1 MAEKTAVQ
9 LKAGIAAAGITC
21 GRDRRTGTNIYRIQ
35 GDDRT
40 VMFDAADVPG
50 RFTDGV
56 DMLVLNNCS
65 PDRMEYIGRIIEAN
79 PDIVLAGTAVTLNFA
94 EEFLGFRIS
103 KRIIRHRE
111 RMDIGGR
118 IIELIPVPNVNRS
131 RHQDRTWK
139 KSYRFLQMPNWQ
151 WIDSICIIVSSSGSA
166 SGSISGSGRIL
177 ISGQLFSS
185 RDGQSREDYFRQKLR
200 PFIPQVSKTIKLLE
214 KEEITAI
221 LPESGEIL
229 DFATGMNLYSRLM
242 PVSQTAG
249 GDEAARKLIVIPY
262 VSEFGCT
269 GKLAEAIAAGA
280 SQVPG
285 ISTQL
290 TDLTAAELTEA
301 VREAEQ
307 ADGIA
312 IGTPTVEDDAA
323 EIIMRFLA
331 EASVSGFRD
340 KTATAFGSYSYAEK
354 GVTNALCRMKQL
366 GMMTTGEGFAVRFL
380 PDEADLKEAQRFG
393 EYFAKCTAA
402 GEILPREECSEDDTT
417 QTQAVCTDR
426 RFIIIGNGAAGTA
439 AAEELRKLDAGCSIE
454 LISREKYRGYNRQM
468 LTRSMLRKV
477 PEQNMFLYRN
487 EWYET
492 RNIISTLGREVTAI
506 DAGSRRIT
514 LDGGETKQYD
524 GLIIATGADPVRA
537 DVPGKELQGIFC
549 IHDLPEMDE
558 MREYIATGEISSAVI
573 LGGGIMGLETAADLA
588 KSGIHITICES
599 GPHLMPKQLDETA
612 GRMLE
617 ERLVKAGIAV
627 VTSETAAGFEGNEH
641 VSSVVMQSGLRLDAQ
656 LVIQCL
662 GIKANG
668 VPASMS
674 DEPGIRVNDR
684 METGMADVYACGD
697 CAVHN
702 GVNYGLWTQAV
713 QMARVAARSAA
724 ENTSGGREKT
734 GAHRES
740 ALYRPVVPAVTFTGF
755 GMSVF
760 AVGDNGRDRQAV
772 YQTKEVR
779 DPAEGTYRKLCFK
792 NRKFCGGILFGDVDM
807 TTELIEAYEEGTLFE
822 NISI

>member
-290 TDLTAAELTEA
+290 TDLTAAELT
-301 VREAEQ
+301 
-307 ADGIA
+307 
-312 IGTPTVEDDAA
+312 
-323 EIIMRFLA
+323 
-331 EASVSGFRD
+331 
-340 KTATAFGSYSYAEK
+340 
-354 GVTNALCRMKQL
+354 
-366 GMMTTGEGFAVRFL
+366 
-380 PDEADLKEAQRFG
+380 
-393 EYFAKCTAA
+393 
-402 GEILPREECSEDDTT
+402 
-417 QTQAVCTDR
+417 
-426 RFIIIGNGAAGTA
+426 
-439 AAEELRKLDAGCSIE
+439 
-454 LISREKYRGYNRQM
+454 
-468 LTRSMLRKV
+468 
-477 PEQNMFLYRN
+477 
-487 EWYET
+487 
-492 RNIISTLGREVTAI
+492 
-506 DAGSRRIT
+506 
-514 LDGGETKQYD
+514 
-524 GLIIATGADPVRA
+524 
-537 DVPGKELQGIFC
+537 
-549 IHDLPEMDE
+549 
-558 MREYIATGEISSAVI
+558 
-573 LGGGIMGLETAADLA
+573 
-588 KSGIHITICES
+588 
-599 GPHLMPKQLDETA
+599 
-612 GRMLE
+612 
-617 ERLVKAGIAV
+617 
-627 VTSETAAGFEGNEH
+627 
-641 VSSVVMQSGLRLDAQ
+641 
-656 LVIQCL
+656 
-662 GIKANG
+662 
-668 VPASMS
+668 
-674 DEPGIRVNDR
+674 
-684 METGMADVYACGD
+684 
-697 CAVHN
+697 
-702 GVNYGLWTQAV
+702 
-713 QMARVAARSAA
+713 
-724 ENTSGGREKT
+724 
-734 GAHRES
+734 
-740 ALYRPVVPAVTFTGF
+740 
-755 GMSVF
+755 
-760 AVGDNGRDRQAV
+760 
-772 YQTKEVR
+772 
-779 DPAEGTYRKLCFK
+779 
-792 NRKFCGGILFGDVDM
+792 
-807 TTELIEAYEEGTLFE
+807 
-822 NISI
+822 